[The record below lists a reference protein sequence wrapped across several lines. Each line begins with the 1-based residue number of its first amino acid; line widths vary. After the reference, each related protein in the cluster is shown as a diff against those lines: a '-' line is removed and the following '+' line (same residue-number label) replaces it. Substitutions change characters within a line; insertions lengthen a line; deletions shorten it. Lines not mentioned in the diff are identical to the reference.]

1 MLNKNLICCSQTRK
15 FRVETETT
23 RICLGLIYLILMKL
37 NKALI
42 FKSGSIKSSD
52 TVTITEEESGKC

>member
-1 MLNKNLICCSQTRK
+1 MKFFEICAEVLVPKFTRAEL
-15 FRVETETT
+15 RLPG
-23 RICLGLIYLILMKL
+23 LGLISLILMKL